1 MTEETYKQYK
11 ADCEALQKQIEKVLA
26 YTRHDTLA
34 GFATK
39 PKDLEKMIFLDSDGD
54 TSATVMDFVSM
65 HNTCAR
71 QASSIA
77 IVVDSEG
84 ELVAFAPKE
93 IARLIAKLLDE
104 SNEVADNVFI

>member
-1 MTEETYKQYK
+1 
-11 ADCEALQKQIEKVLA
+11 
-26 YTRHDTLA
+26 
-34 GFATK
+34 
-39 PKDLEKMIFLDSDGD
+39 
-54 TSATVMDFVSM
+54 MDFVSM